1 MAKSSN
7 EVPAAISKTY
17 LILADDGGKVLEGS
31 AGGHLEIPLPEN
43 ILDDLLLVVEPGLQ
57 VLHVELNI
65 FIIIFCFNPDPMD
78 PLLFWHP
85 GLGSG
90 FRIRIRIPD

>member
-1 MAKSSN
+1 VAKSSN

-17 LILADDGGKVLEGS
+17 LILADDGGEVLEGS

-43 ILDDLLLVVEPGLQ
+43 VLDDLLLVVETGLQ

-65 FIIIFCFNPDPMD
+65 FVILKSGSESDP
-78 PLLFWHP
+78 FRA
-85 GLGSG
+85 

>member
-17 LILADDGGKVLEGS
+17 LILADDGGEVLEGS

-43 ILDDLLLVVEPGLQ
+43 VLDDLLLVVETGLQ

-65 FIIIFCFNPDPMD
+65 FVILKSGSESDP
-78 PLLFWHP
+78 FRA
-85 GLGSG
+85 